1 MATDAAESNLQRSL
15 DLEETSAAVW
25 NDLVESYGSEDAIK
39 HTIANHPV
47 KFAADLATVLS
58 GGEATISRGLGAV
71 SDITKAADVSKP
83 MGLPREAPPPTPP
96 PLPPAPGSREA
107 VIGAANRL
115 SQTGEP
121 VEISRAA
128 ASDITPVQQMGMVT
142 ANVPYGGT
150 PLVRAAGQT
159 IEQLGTKAD
168 ETAKSYGSA
177 APVADAG
184 EVASKSLTDWIT
196 GESKANADKAY
207 KRAEAEINPQTT
219 TPLDLTP

>member
-1 MATDAAESNLQRSL
+1 
-15 DLEETSAAVW
+15 
-25 NDLVESYGSEDAIK
+25 
-39 HTIANHPV
+39 
-47 KFAADLATVLS
+47 
-58 GGEATISRGLGAV
+58 
-71 SDITKAADVSKP
+71 
-83 MGLPREAPPPTPP
+83 
-96 PLPPAPGSREA
+96 
-107 VIGAANRL
+107 
-115 SQTGEP
+115 
-121 VEISRAA
+121 
-128 ASDITPVQQMGMVT
+128 MGMVT

-177 APVADAG
+177 APVSDAG

-219 TPLDLTP
+219 TPLDNTLQAVSDIAAKQQASSLPAGKAVDMVLPAVQTPGGLTYEGIKNLRTNIGQMLSRGILPDDVNGGHFEADLRGAIR